1 MRLLFPAL
9 CLLAALGCTS
19 SSNIKG
25 SPNTSLV
32 VTYYGEEVHRRGPTK
47 PPRWIS
53 VKQFI
58 SLEKEKS
65 AIIVFGA
72 EWCNSCQQLRVAIKQ
87 ANLKE
92 PVYYVNIDEPWVK
105 GIIADTGIKQ
115 IPIMFYLVDGKAI
128 TAKVGVNR
136 IVMWLLINKESK

>member
-9 CLLAALGCTS
+9 CLLVALGCTS
-19 SSNIKG
+19 SSDIKG

-32 VTYYGEEVHRRGPTK
+32 VTYNGKEVHRRGPET
-47 PPRWIS
+47 PPRWIG
-53 VKQFI
+53 VKKFI

-72 EWCNSCQQLRVAIKQ
+72 EWCKSCQHLRTALKQ
-87 ANLKE
+87 AKLKS
-92 PVYYVNIDEPWVK
+92 PVYYVNIEDPWVR

-115 IPIMFYLVDGKAI
+115 IPIMFYLVDGKAV

-136 IVMWLLINKESK
+136 IVMWLLINVESR